1 MKPLTADYLKRSEAL
16 EFRMSNMKETLFN
29 QITAEEF
36 DLISG
41 LGKGE
46 IKIPRYFFLAE
57 TEEFEPET
65 NIRFIRTRTT
75 VLNVMVII
83 LYSVRRRRQYYFYN
97 RTKNQSVVGIGEVS
111 KHIHE
116 NHQFLVEQIVQ

>member
-57 TEEFEPET
+57 TEEFEPGNQYTIYTHTYNGIKRNGYHFYTQLEEGDNIIFIIERKINLSLELEKYQSIFMKTT
-65 NIRFIRTRTT
+65 N
-75 VLNVMVII
+75 
-83 LYSVRRRRQYYFYN
+83 SW
-97 RTKNQSVVGIGEVS
+97 
-111 KHIHE
+111 
-116 NHQFLVEQIVQ
+116 

>member
-1 MKPLTADYLKRSEAL
+1 
-16 EFRMSNMKETLFN
+16 MKETLFN

-57 TEEFEPET
+57 TEEFNPASR
-65 NIRFIRTRTT
+65 IYD
-75 VLNVMVII
+75 
-83 LYSVRRRRQYYFYN
+83 LYA
-97 RTKNQSVVGIGEVS
+97 
-111 KHIHE
+111 H
-116 NHQFLVEQIVQ
+116 VQRY

>member
-57 TEEFEPET
+57 TEEFGTWKP
-65 NIRFIRTRTT
+65 IYD
-75 VLNVMVII
+75 
-83 LYSVRRRRQYYFYN
+83 LYA
-97 RTKNQSVVGIGEVS
+97 
-111 KHIHE
+111 H
-116 NHQFLVEQIVQ
+116 VQRY